1 MTQGRDHLP
10 QRDLATALAEDP
22 PSRAAP
28 VLIDFDHTLLAANST
43 ELFILSCRPHWMAAA
58 IDFVVRD
65 CIPWRMTGLPHWFR
79 LRDYMCCLMLALLM
93 PWTILAWRRRAPAL
107 FAAQASDSVAE
118 ALAPIEAARC
128 VIVSF
133 GMAWLI
139 RPMLRGSRWEAAE
152 LMATPLKPARRNF
165 SRGKLALLDARFG
178 RRAVAEATAIS
189 DSLDDRD
196 LLLAARQGI
205 LIPPQGEAVAA
216 AERRYF
222 PLRYSIR
229 AKYGLLH
236 MLDKV
241 LLVDFAI
248 LLLGTSRDL
257 DDLLRHAISIPFL
270 LLSLH
275 CVYEMGYF
283 ENDMVAAKREA
294 KPTLSKEAARFRDYP
309 IQPAGWVWAIGLG
322 LLGCL
327 AAAYTR
333 STSSLALL
341 PAITAW
347 AILLVLLRLAFH
359 AYNQQPVQGR
369 LPLYAVLQMM
379 KYLPVFFLIHPTMM
393 GVLLSLSQVAMMWIV
408 YIVYRSGGDH
418 RGLNKEMIRGLFW
431 VVGAG
436 LLATT
441 GRYSLWGSLLPVGL
455 MLAWCLLRLAKPRL
469 MELAKRRPAPALTR
483 AK

>member
-10 QRDLATALAEDP
+10 QRDLATALAEDS
-22 PSRAAP
+22 PSQAAP
-28 VLIDFDHTLLAANST
+28 VFIDFDHTLLGGNST
-43 ELFILSCRPHWMAAA
+43 ELYILSCRPHWMAAT
-58 IDFVVRD
+58 IDFLVRD
-65 CIPWRMTGLPHWFR
+65 LVPWRLTGLPHWFR
-79 LRDYMCCLMLALLM
+79 LRDYVCCLLLMLLM
-93 PWTILAWRRRAPAL
+93 PWTVPAWRRQAPAL
-107 FAAQASDSVAE
+107 FAAQASRSVAA
-118 ALAPIEAARC
+118 ALAPIDAARC

-139 RPMLRGSRWEAAE
+139 RPMLRGSRWEGAA
-152 LMATPLKPARRNF
+152 LLATPLKPGRRAF
-165 SRGKLALLDARFG
+165 SRGKLALLQEAYG
-178 RRAVAEATAIS
+178 RDAVAESTAIS

-205 LIPPQGEAVAA
+205 LIRPQGEAVAA

-257 DDLLRHAISIPFL
+257 DDLMRHAISIPFL

-294 KPTLSKEAARFRDYP
+294 KPTLSQEAARFRDYP
-309 IQPAGWVWAIGLG
+309 IQPAGWIWAIGLG
-322 LLGCL
+322 VVGCL
-327 AAAYTR
+327 TAALTR
-333 STSSLALL
+333 STSSLELL

-347 AILLVLLRLAFH
+347 VILMVLLRLAFH
-359 AYNQQPVQGR
+359 FYNQQPVQGR

-393 GVLLSLSQVAMMWIV
+393 GVLLALSQVAMMWIV

-418 RGLNKEMIRGLFW
+418 KTLPKEMIRALFW
-431 VVGAG
+431 AVGAG

-455 MLAWCLLRLAKPRL
+455 IAAWCVLRLVKPRL
-469 MELAKRRPAPALTR
+469 MELAKRRPSPALTR